1 MIPFED
7 YKRLL
12 GSSAQDMKDEE
23 IERLRNLQYQW
34 ADMIF
39 DTWIKGKNSTCQTQ
53 ENDLH
58 IE

>member
-1 MIPFED
+1 MISFED

-23 IERLRNLQYQW
+23 IERLRNLHYQL

-39 DTWIKGKNSTCQTQ
+39 DTWIKGKNSTYQTQ
-53 ENDLH
+53 ETDLH
-58 IE
+58 LR